1 MLSVSEKQDRIL
13 LAVAIAAASL
23 IHVSIAVS
31 QTLLGVGVGLMLV
44 FRRRFEFPRI
54 WLPLLVFFLLTLISL
69 LHSVDPWG
77 GRPQIRKFY
86 VFLLIPLMYGVFSV
100 QFSKIIYV
108 AAGWAVTATAS
119 GLWGLIQFFLRYH
132 HATVTGE
139 DFYTAYVASRITGFE
154 SHWMTFGALQ
164 LSVLLF
170 LLAQLL
176 FSSKLLPKWSYIS
189 ILVLGSAIVL
199 GWTRSIWL
207 AAIPSTLYL
216 LWFWRPKMIW
226 ILPALLAL
234 IIPFTPADT
243 QDRLLSIIN
252 PHGDTDSNEHR
263 FVTFLTGWEMIKAHP
278 LLGLGPEQVGKQF
291 ESYVPPSIPRPLP
304 TGYYGHL
311 HDIYLQYAAERGI
324 PAMLAM
330 MWFIG
335 TMLWDS
341 MRALRKLAP
350 GRSEERFVLH
360 AAIAFT
366 IAILVEGLGEFN
378 LGDSEVL
385 MMFVAVVGL
394 TYGAI
399 RNVTVKEP
407 LHAPQQT
414 G

>member
-1 MLSVSEKQDRIL
+1 MLSLSEKQDRL
-13 LAVAIAAASL
+13 LLVVAILAAAL

-31 QTLLGVGVGLMLV
+31 QILLGVGVGLMLV

-69 LHSVDPWG
+69 FHSVDPWG

-86 VFLLIPLMYGVFSV
+86 VFLLIPLMYGVFFT
-100 QFSKIIYV
+100 QFSKVIYV

-119 GLWGLIQFFLRYH
+119 GAWGLVQFFVRYRH
-132 HATVTGE
+132 STVTGE
-139 DFYTAYVASRITGFE
+139 DFYTAYVGSRITGFE

-176 FSSKLLPKWSYIS
+176 FSSKLLPKWSYLS
-189 ILVLGSAIVL
+189 ILILASAIVL

-226 ILPALLAL
+226 ILPAVL
-234 IIPFTPADT
+234 IVVIPFLPGDT
-243 QDRLLSIIN
+243 QDRLLSIVN
-252 PHGDTDSNEHR
+252 PHGDIDSNEHR
-263 FVTFLTGWEMIKAHP
+263 DVVFITGWEMIKAHP
-278 LLGLGPEQVGKQF
+278 LLGLGPEEVGKQF
-291 ESYVPPSIPRPLP
+291 KSYVPASIPRPLP

-311 HDIYLQYAAERGI
+311 HNIYLQYAAERGI
-324 PAMLAM
+324 PAMLVM

-341 MRALRKLAP
+341 IRALRTLAP

-366 IAILVEGLGEFN
+366 IAILVEGLFEFN

-385 MMFVAVVGL
+385 MMFVTVVGL
-394 TYGAI
+394 AYAAI
-399 RNVTVKEP
+399 RNLELTF
-407 LHAPQQT
+407 AAA
-414 G
+414 

>member
-1 MLSVSEKQDRIL
+1 VT
-13 LAVAIAAASL
+13 AVAAAAL
-23 IHVSIAVS
+23 IHVSIAAS
-31 QTLLGVGVGLMLV
+31 QILLGVGVGLMLV

-69 LHSVDPWG
+69 LHSVDPWS

-86 VFLLIPLMYGVFSV
+86 VFLLIPLMYEVFSAD
-100 QFSKIIYV
+100 FSKIIYV
-108 AAGWAVTATAS
+108 AGAWAATATAS
-119 GLWGLIQFFLRYH
+119 GLWGLIQFFLKYH

-176 FSSKLLPKWSYIS
+176 FSSRLLPKWSYLS
-189 ILVLGSAIVL
+189 ILVLGSAIIL

-226 ILPALLAL
+226 ILPAL
-234 IIPFTPADT
+234 IVVTIPFLPGDT
-243 QDRLLSIIN
+243 QERLLSVVN
-252 PHGDTDSNEHR
+252 PHGDIDSNEHR
-263 FVTFLTGWEMIKAHP
+263 DVVFSTGWEMIKAHP

-291 ESYVPPSIPRPLP
+291 KSYVPASIPRPLP

-311 HDIYLQYAAERGI
+311 HDIYVQYAAERGI
-324 PAMLAM
+324 PAMLVM

-341 MRALRKLAP
+341 ARALRKLPP
-350 GRSEERFVLH
+350 GRSQERFVLH

-366 IAILVEGLGEFN
+366 ITILVEGVFEFN

-385 MMFVAVVGL
+385 MMFVTMVGL
-394 TYGAI
+394 TYAAI
-399 RNVTVKEP
+399 TNAGIQRASDYISVDT
-407 LHAPQQT
+407 AP
-414 G
+414 